1 MPDDIHFK
9 SLEKR
14 IVHMANVKASVGE
27 LEILSTAGHLQQT
40 IVIVDKDFQKI
51 SVYSISVAASRI
63 QQASSGIK
71 VKAHQILPLPQKSPI
86 VLSRTSRCQQAELIT
101 SSPVKRRLQAQKSR
115 ARPGQAKQHPSKR
128 ARNGP
133 QKKNDVDQEESWY
146 CQICGENV
154 QEAMTQCISCLH
166 WVHNKCADESHILRY
181 VCDLRK

>member
-1 MPDDIHFK
+1 MDKGTLTVQFRKLGPHIGHYNAFLVDEQHQETSSDT
-9 SLEKR
+9 SLQ
-14 IVHMANVKASVGE
+14 M
-27 LEILSTAGHLQQT
+27 
-40 IVIVDKDFQKI
+40 
-51 SVYSISVAASRI
+51 AASRI

-86 VLSRTSRCQQAELIT
+86 VLRRTSRCQQAELIT

-181 VCDLRK
+181 VCDLCK